1 MAVVPKTARERG
13 KIAPNKMGHLGLK
26 TIRLKEMVA
35 WYGAVL
41 EAEVAFQNDDVA
53 FMAYDDEHH
62 RLALVQLP
70 DLEDAPAN
78 ATGLEHVSFGY
89 DDMGDLLATYQRLRD
104 AGIEP
109 FWTINHGPST
119 SFYYKDPDNNRVEL
133 MIDNF
138 PKREDLDAFFEA
150 GNYEENFMGII
161 FDPDDLIRRYE
172 AGEPFEELTKRPPL
186 PEGMSPWD
194 MLRD

>member
-1 MAVVPKTARERG
+1 MAVVPDAARNRG
-13 KIAPNKMGHLGLK
+13 KIAPNKMGHIGLK
-26 TIRLKEMVA
+26 TRRLGEMKA

-41 EAEVAFQNDDVA
+41 EAETAFANDDVA

-70 DLEDAPAN
+70 DLQDAPKN

-89 DDMGDLLATYQRLRD
+89 DDMGDLLATYTRLKD
-104 AGIEP
+104 QGIEP

-119 SFYYKDPDNNRVEL
+119 SFYYKDPDGNRVEL

-138 PKREDLDAFFEA
+138 RTREDLDAFFAA

-161 FDPDDLIRRYE
+161 FDPAELIRRYE
-172 AGEPFEELTKRPPL
+172 AGDPFEELVKRPPL
-186 PEGMSPWD
+186 PDGMSPWD

>member
-1 MAVVPKTARERG
+1 MAVVPDAARNRG
-13 KIAPNKMGHLGLK
+13 KIAPNKMAHIGLK
-26 TIRLKEMVA
+26 TRRLAEMKT

-41 EAEVAFQNDDVA
+41 EAETAFANDDVA

-70 DLEDAPAN
+70 DLQDAPKN

-89 DDMGDLLATYQRLRD
+89 DDMGDLLATYTRLKD
-104 AGIEP
+104 QGIEP
-109 FWTINHGPST
+109 FWTIDHGPST
-119 SFYYKDPDNNRVEL
+119 SFYYKDPDGNRVEL

-138 PKREDLDAFFEA
+138 RTREDLDAFFAA

-161 FDPDDLIRRYE
+161 FDPADLIRR
-172 AGEPFEELTKRPPL
+172 FESNGRRCRTA
-186 PEGMSPWD
+186 
-194 MLRD
+194 

>member
-1 MAVVPKTARERG
+1 MAIVPKTARERG
-13 KIAPNKMGHLGLK
+13 KIAPNKMGHFGLK

-41 EAEVAFQNDDVA
+41 QAEVAFQNDDVA

-89 DDMGDLLATYQRLRD
+89 DDMGDLLTTFQRLRD
-104 AGIEP
+104 EGIVP

-133 MIDNF
+133 MVDNF

-161 FDPDDLIRRYE
+161 FDPDDLIQRYE
-172 AGEPFEELTKRPPL
+172 AGESFEELTKRPPL